1 VAQGRQVKELAPLVQ
16 TINHLL
22 QRVHRAIERERRW
35 SDDAAHELR
44 TPLTAVKTHV
54 QVAQMAVANAG
65 SQMVALRDQ
74 PGAGKRMLRPGRF
87 RRPRSGR

>member
-65 SQMVALRDQ
+65 SQMVALRIS
-74 PGAGKRMLRPGRF
+74 PALAKRMLRPGRF